1 MVVTRRHQR
10 HVGAQNKSGKSLENL
25 TLLLCKTWAIICY
38 CFVYQHGHL
47 ISWLKTIYTQE
58 GCTEI
63 ESEHQLSNGSLTGLF
78 SLFILSHFTWI
89 LELSTKWYQ
98 YSLKEMKIWLSFKT
112 GCSQCIVCPTRKIE
126 TRKNHYPHPLRCR
139 SPLLPAAPL
148 RTNLHG
154 SNFVIKKYR
163 WLRNFIFLVGWGCWR
178 NLKWLQASG
187 E

>member
-1 MVVTRRHQR
+1 MQNMSHNLLLFCVSTWPSYLVTENHLYTRRVYRHQ
-10 HVGAQNKSGKSLENL
+10 
-25 TLLLCKTWAIICY
+25 
-38 CFVYQHGHL
+38 
-47 ISWLKTIYTQE
+47 
-58 GCTEI
+58 EI
-63 ESEHQLSNGSLTGLF
+63 ESEHHLSNGSLTGLF

-126 TRKNHYPHPLRCR
+126 SWKNHYPHPLRCW

-154 SNFVIKKYR
+154 PNFVIKKYL
-163 WLRNFIFLVGWGCWR
+163 WPRNFIFLVGWGCWR